1 MSIAD
6 PNKTIVIGENPF
18 IRLSAADGDP
28 NSTEASFWRVFW
40 SPAGAGHV
48 LYMKS
53 ELTAD
58 AWRIWSDNIAMTR
71 WLQNTVQGMLNPAL
85 ADTSLAVTEASFHQP
100 EGDPR
105 ISWTERLSAYDEE
118 ISLTWTDIG
127 DPLLLHTLPHQVPG
141 RQYGLCTQLIPALE
155 TRLTLNGVQAKG
167 RSWAR
172 EREGRPFSTSA
183 LAFAESWTE
192 ARG

>member
-6 PNKTIVIGENPF
+6 ANRTIVIGENPF
-18 IRLSAADGDP
+18 LRQSPTDGAP
-28 NSTEASFWRVFW
+28 NSTDASFWRVFW
-40 SPAGAGHV
+40 SPAGPGHV

-53 ELTAD
+53 ELTGAD
-58 AWRIWSDNIAMTR
+58 WRIWSDNIAMAR

-85 ADTSLAVTEASFHQP
+85 ADTSLPVTEAGFAAP

-105 ISWTERLSAYDEE
+105 ISWTERLSAHDEE
-118 ISLTWTDIG
+118 ISLTWYEIG
-127 DPLLLHTLPHQVPG
+127 DPLLLHSQPHQVAG
-141 RQYGLCTQLIPALE
+141 RQYGLCTQLVPALG
-155 TRLTLNGVQAKG
+155 TRLTRNGVQAAG
-167 RSWAR
+167 RSWPR

-192 ARG
+192 TR